1 MVLTYGKAIDVTT
14 DNAVVNQLLCAV
26 SKGLM
31 VTKDRV
37 ADSLGGNC
45 GAPSPLVASS
55 KPKSAAAAPAAAA
68 NATNA
73 SANATGRLLTNHT
86 NATTPAAPAV

>member
-31 VTKDRV
+31 VVKDRV
-37 ADSLGGNC
+37 ADELGGNC
-45 GAPSPLVASS
+45 GSPSALLASS
-55 KPKSAAAAPAAAA
+55 KPKGST
-68 NATNA
+68 ATAA
-73 SANATGRLLTNHT
+73 SATATATATATGNTTRLL
-86 NATTPAAPAV
+86 